1 MTVVLLLG
9 VVGAALGLAVPAV
22 AKTKPNTP
30 KHHVGVT
37 TNTTKP
43 RTSVSPEAA
52 AVRSWLNAHGIVFT
66 SLQTD
71 LDNVTAASD
80 NGSVK
85 AITSGYDQMA
95 ADVATMMGVPP
106 IPDSHIQGHWA
117 MAPADFKRADNDCVQ
132 GLTQNK
138 ARVSDQY
145 KPEIH
150 AGIAEVDSVISELKK
165 HR

>member
-1 MTVVLLLG
+1 MENSLSQPSFPRKRESGDHAG
-9 VVGAALGLAVPAV
+9 V
-22 AKTKPNTP
+22 TKPGEP
-30 KHHVGVT
+30 GK
-37 TNTTKP
+37 
-43 RTSVSPEAA
+43 
-52 AVRSWLNAHGIVFT
+52 
-66 SLQTD
+66 
-71 LDNVTAASD
+71 
-80 NGSVK
+80 
-85 AITSGYDQMA
+85 
-95 ADVATMMGVPP
+95 
-106 IPDSHIQGHWA
+106 